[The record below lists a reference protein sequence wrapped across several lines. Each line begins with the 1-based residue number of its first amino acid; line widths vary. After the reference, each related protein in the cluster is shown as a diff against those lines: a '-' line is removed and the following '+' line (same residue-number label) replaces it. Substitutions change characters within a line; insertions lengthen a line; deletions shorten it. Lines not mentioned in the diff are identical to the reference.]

1 MNQPDAAV
9 GRSLRTWPGRI
20 PIRNHHRRVLE
31 AGLCYF
37 MTIVTLGWLIGP
49 VRDYFV
55 RAGGDALLGILSQ
68 TVVTLLVLIWAAG
81 WVIEAFGVPARAS
94 AGLAVGAG
102 AVGLALASDLL
113 AGFLLYGLTP
123 LQVVGEFTQPEGVVV
138 AISLALAAMLPLF
151 RARRES

>member
-1 MNQPDAAV
+1 MYPAA
-9 GRSLRTWPGRI
+9 SP
-20 PIRNHHRRVLE
+20 RR
-31 AGLCYF
+31 
-37 MTIVTLGWLIGP
+37 IGP
-49 VRDYFV
+49 
-55 RAGGDALLGILSQ
+55 
-68 TVVTLLVLIWAAG
+68 
-81 WVIEAFGVPARAS
+81 VPARAS